1 MGCQENADNDLPQQS
16 DIIVFYVFFET
27 NVVTFIK
34 CLLILELLL
43 FLKNWS
49 FWQEKCSVVSVFFGP
64 FKVARFP

>member
-16 DIIVFYVFFET
+16 DIIVFYVIFET

-43 FLKNWS
+43 FFKTEV
-49 FWQEKCSVVSVFFGP
+49 FDKKSVVLCQYFLDP
-64 FKVARFP
+64 LK

>member
-27 NVVTFIK
+27 NVVTFMK

-43 FLKNWS
+43 FFKNWS
-49 FWQEKCSVVSVFFGP
+49 FWQEKCSVVSVFS
-64 FKVARFP
+64 

>member
-34 CLLILELLL
+34 CRTDYTLAESLAKVRANQEFGRPLS
-43 FLKNWS
+43 WS
-49 FWQEKCSVVSVFFGP
+49 HGNEW
-64 FKVARFP
+64 

>member
-43 FLKNWS
+43 FLKKWS

-64 FKVARFP
+64 FKVARFS

>member
-43 FLKNWS
+43 FFKNWS
-49 FWQEKCSVVSVFFGP
+49 FWQEKCSVVSDFSIFWSTL
-64 FKVARFP
+64 K